1 MEKNSSLQLST
12 DLHNPSPLQNVV
24 TAFTGIQPL
33 HLMPDKNRAD
43 LLMPG
48 ESAGHSP
55 SIMEMKME
63 SNEIA
68 VPPFFNI
75 MLNQVAA
82 RLSDI
87 EMTLDCYDIS
97 NLELSTHALK
107 DLFITMNMQT
117 ASRYTG
123 QMEKMMKEYK
133 LQEAGQWLLEIKKM
147 VAQIVR
153 NSQPLTD

>member
-1 MEKNSSLQLST
+1 
-12 DLHNPSPLQNVV
+12 LQNVV

-33 HLMPDKNRAD
+33 NLMPDKNRAD
-43 LLMPG
+43 LLMPA
-48 ESAGHSP
+48 ESVGP
-55 SIMEMKME
+55 STSITGKKME
-63 SNEIA
+63 GNEIA

-87 EMTLDCYDIS
+87 ELTLDCYDVS

-117 ASRYTG
+117 ACRYTG
-123 QMEKMMKEYK
+123 RMEEMMKKYK
-133 LQEAGQWLLEIKKM
+133 LREAGQWLLEVKKM
-147 VAQIVR
+147 VAQIMR
-153 NSQPLTD
+153 NSQSLTD